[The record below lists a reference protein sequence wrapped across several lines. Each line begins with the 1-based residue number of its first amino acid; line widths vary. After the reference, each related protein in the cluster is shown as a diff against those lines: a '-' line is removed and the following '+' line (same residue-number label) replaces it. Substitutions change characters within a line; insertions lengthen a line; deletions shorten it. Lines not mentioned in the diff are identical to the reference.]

1 MQMSWTRLRLLLI
14 LSACATSPA
23 AHDVSGVWVDE
34 RAAFTVC
41 GETLPVAV
49 GLELAQAGSSLQGS
63 FVLQGNRSAFSGEV
77 AQGRVTG
84 AVRGDGG
91 AGLDAALTLEEG
103 RLTGIFTAVEEIG
116 CTAGGASV
124 AVYEVALTR
133 R

>member
-1 MQMSWTRLRLLLI
+1 MRTNWAGLGLLLI
-14 LSACATSPA
+14 LGACATSPA
-23 AHDVSGVWVDE
+23 VQDVSGVWADE

-49 GLELAQAGSSLQGS
+49 GLELAQAGSGLQGS
-63 FVLQGNRSAFSGEV
+63 FVLQGNRFAFSGEV
-77 AQGRVTG
+77 AQDRVTG
-84 AVRGDGG
+84 VVRSDGR
-91 AGLDAALTLEEG
+91 AGLDAALTLQEG
-103 RLTGIFTAVEEIG
+103 RLTGIFTAVEEVA